1 MPDLHTLVELVAQQ
15 IEDEL
20 EVHTF
25 GVCDTP
31 AVVITAGRPAAPL
44 HKCSAVYVWLDST
57 QEVGGQ
63 ATFGQI
69 AGPDCI
75 SRRTATIGVEAGICL
90 NDPGAEDIDP
100 ATSAVE
106 AECFNELVD
115 VVTCGLGDA
124 AVGGLFGDCAGVTVG
139 SFQTQPRAGG
149 WVSSL
154 GSVTLDAVCD
164 LTPGS

>member
-1 MPDLHTLVELVAQQ
+1 MPDLHTLVTLVAQQ
-15 IEDEL
+15 IEDDL
-20 EVHTF
+20 DMHAF

-31 AVVITAGRPAAPL
+31 LVVMTAGRPSAPL
-44 HKCSAVYVWLDST
+44 NKCSAVYVWLDNTSDT
-57 QEVGGQ
+57 GGLG
-63 ATFGQI
+63 TFGQ
-69 AGPDCI
+69 ASGPECV
-75 SRRTATIGVEAGICL
+75 SRRTATIAIEAGICI

-100 ATSAVE
+100 EASALE

-115 VVTCGLGDA
+115 VVTCGLADA
-124 AVGGLFGDCAGVTVG
+124 ALSELFGSCTGVMMG

-154 GSVTLDAVCD
+154 GSVTLDAECD